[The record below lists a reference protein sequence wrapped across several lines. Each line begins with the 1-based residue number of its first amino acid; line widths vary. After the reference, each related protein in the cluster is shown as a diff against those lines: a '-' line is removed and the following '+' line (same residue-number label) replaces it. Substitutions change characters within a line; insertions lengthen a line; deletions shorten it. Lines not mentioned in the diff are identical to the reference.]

1 MYGKNGNLYSADIPD
16 KNNRF
21 NSWNFKKIKIVAND
35 FLSVDKNE
43 LAKERGEDGSLP
55 EVNFMKLNPEGPNY
69 EVLKTIEEE
78 LEKYEILEDGTI
90 RNKITNENVTNIKDE
105 IKSDTNKDSNTKKI
119 ENDENIVTKENSE
132 SNENESNNNKININD
147 NNNNNSNKV
156 NEEIVNDN
164 EQNNKSKGLNTG
176 AIIGIVLGIACF
188 IGISIFFIIFLKKRK
203 FNNKEELVKTESKN
217 IKFEESNLGK
227 RKISNKKIEF

>member
-147 NNNNNSNKV
+147 NNNNNSN
-156 NEEIVNDN
+156 N
-164 EQNNKSKGLNTG
+164 
-176 AIIGIVLGIACF
+176 
-188 IGISIFFIIFLKKRK
+188 
-203 FNNKEELVKTESKN
+203 
-217 IKFEESNLGK
+217 
-227 RKISNKKIEF
+227 

>member
-90 RNKITNENVTNIKDE
+90 RNKITNENVTNIEDE
-105 IKSDTNKDSNTKKI
+105 I
-119 ENDENIVTKENSE
+119 E
-132 SNENESNNNKININD
+132 
-147 NNNNNSNKV
+147 
-156 NEEIVNDN
+156 
-164 EQNNKSKGLNTG
+164 
-176 AIIGIVLGIACF
+176 
-188 IGISIFFIIFLKKRK
+188 
-203 FNNKEELVKTESKN
+203 
-217 IKFEESNLGK
+217 
-227 RKISNKKIEF
+227 

>member
-147 NNNNNSNKV
+147 NNNNN
-156 NEEIVNDN
+156 
-164 EQNNKSKGLNTG
+164 
-176 AIIGIVLGIACF
+176 
-188 IGISIFFIIFLKKRK
+188 
-203 FNNKEELVKTESKN
+203 
-217 IKFEESNLGK
+217 
-227 RKISNKKIEF
+227 